1 MKKRETEITG
11 ENKKGKRK
19 GKKNKKGKEKE
30 NQNWWEN
37 ELKGYFFY
45 FLKWIIFETIKNGRL
60 DLQFYGDF
68 VLFNQF
74 SLDSYS

>member
-37 ELKGYFFY
+37 ELKGYFF
-45 FLKWIIFETIKNGRL
+45 IF
-60 DLQFYGDF
+60 
-68 VLFNQF
+68 
-74 SLDSYS
+74 